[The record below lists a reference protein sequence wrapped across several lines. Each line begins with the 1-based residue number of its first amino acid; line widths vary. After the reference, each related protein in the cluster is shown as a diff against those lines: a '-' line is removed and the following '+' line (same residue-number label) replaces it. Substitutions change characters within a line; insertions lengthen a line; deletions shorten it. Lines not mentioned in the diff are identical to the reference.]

1 MCSARGWRF
10 YGRMFFTRAVLCR
23 GSEGERDAAPR
34 GRLRARAS
42 VEPTVTRL
50 HLVCSVCGESQWT
63 EFGVVDAFDLKKL
76 REFYFVCTRHN
87 TSEPD

>member
-1 MCSARGWRF
+1 
-10 YGRMFFTRAVLCR
+10 V
-23 GSEGERDAAPR
+23 AALEP
-34 GRLRARAS
+34 RAS

-50 HLVCSVCGESQWT
+50 HLVYSVCGESQWT